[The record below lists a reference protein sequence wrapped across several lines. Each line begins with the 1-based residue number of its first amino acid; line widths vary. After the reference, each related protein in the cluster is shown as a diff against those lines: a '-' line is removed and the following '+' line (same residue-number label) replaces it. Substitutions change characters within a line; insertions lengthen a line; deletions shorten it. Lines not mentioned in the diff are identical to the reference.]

1 MDPVG
6 RHISALL
13 FDHDCVIVPQLGGF
27 LASNEPSRMLPNRMI
42 YPPYRKI
49 AFNVYLRA
57 NDGLL
62 ANHLVETENISYNSA
77 NAILEEFT
85 YECIQSLEQG
95 KKVNI
100 EQVGTLYFDHE
111 KNIQFEAFRNINH
124 RIESFGMEPV
134 QLIPVQH
141 SVREEI
147 RNPVVKPVKTI
158 RPSQPSGQPFISK
171 RGRRLIGVAGV
182 LSVLLWFGTNYYFT
196 GPKKFEASLNPFD
209 SESLAVTQLPKDT
222 ASTSIVLNDTE
233 SSAISIDSQLQQ
245 NDSLLADNVVK
256 TPETATIV
264 VTPEIRTVEKIDSS
278 KLNTPESGSS
288 VQQSGQKKYLIAG
301 VFKVRENATAL
312 VIKLQSLGFAN
323 AEIIESNS
331 LNYVS
336 YSQVN
341 TTEQAIALAD
351 SLRRNNFE
359 GWVWKH

>member
-1 MDPVG
+1 MEPVG
-6 RHISALL
+6 RHISELL

-27 LASNEPSRMLPNRMI
+27 LASNEPARMLPNRMI
-42 YPPYRKI
+42 YPPYRRL
-49 AFNVYLRA
+49 AFNVYLKA

-62 ANHLVETENISYNSA
+62 ANHLVETENISYNAA
-77 NAILEEFT
+77 NSILEEFT

-124 RIESFGMEPV
+124 RKDSFGMEPV

-141 SVREEI
+141 SQQEEI
-147 RNPVVKPVKTI
+147 KKPVVKTVKTI

-182 LSVLLWFGTNYYFT
+182 LAVMLWFGTNYYLT
-196 GPKKFEASLNPFD
+196 GPKKYEASLNPFD
-209 SESLAVTQLPKDT
+209 SESLATTQPATDS
-222 ASTSIVLNDTE
+222 APVVINDTQ
-233 SSAISIDSQLQQ
+233 SSITPVDAQAQQQDSEV
-245 NDSLLADNVVK
+245 ADNVVI
-256 TPETATIV
+256 TPETSTPVV
-264 VTPEIRTVEKIDSS
+264 VTPEITPPSEIKPAEIKPAEPEKSAEHND
-278 KLNTPESGSS
+278 
-288 VQQSGQKKYLIAG
+288 QRRFLIAG

-312 VIKLQSLGFAN
+312 VAKLQSLGFKN

-341 TTEQAIALAD
+341 TTEEAVAMAD
-351 SLRRNNFE
+351 SLRRNNLE